1 MVVARSCG
9 EGRMDSYYLS
19 IEFQFYKMKI
29 VMEMD
34 ASDGC
39 TLLMYLVPLNC
50 ILKMVKINFMLCIF

>member
-1 MVVARSCG
+1 MVVARSYR

-34 ASDGC
+34 ASNGC
-39 TLLMYLVPLNC
+39 TL
-50 ILKMVKINFMLCIF
+50 